1 MELSRNNDR
10 EAFQECHDP
19 SSKMHTLT
27 RRSQM
32 NTAVYSSVCCNHY
45 KSA

>member
-1 MELSRNNDR
+1 MELGRNNDR

-19 SSKMHTLT
+19 SSKTHALT
-27 RRSQM
+27 RRNQL
-32 NTAVYSSVCCNHY
+32 NTVVNSSVCVNHY